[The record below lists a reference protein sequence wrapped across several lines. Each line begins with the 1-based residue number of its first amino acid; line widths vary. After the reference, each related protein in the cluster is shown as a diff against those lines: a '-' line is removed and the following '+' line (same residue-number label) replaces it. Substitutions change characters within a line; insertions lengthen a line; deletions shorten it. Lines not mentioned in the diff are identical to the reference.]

1 MNNQESNINLI
12 DEKQIIEAIKKLEEE
27 INELKL
33 NILKKEMLLNKL
45 TNQMQNL
52 L

>member
-33 NILKKEMLLNKL
+33 NIIKKEMFLNEL

>member
-33 NILKKEMLLNKL
+33 NILKKEMLLNEL